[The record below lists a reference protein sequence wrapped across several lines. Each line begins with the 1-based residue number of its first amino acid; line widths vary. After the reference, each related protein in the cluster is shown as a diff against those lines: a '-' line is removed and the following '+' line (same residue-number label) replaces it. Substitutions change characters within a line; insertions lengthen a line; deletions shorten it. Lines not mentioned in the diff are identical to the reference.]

1 MYKVTDEKYEKL
13 GNTTRKKIGNTVY
26 VVRAYA
32 NKNATKTA
40 QELLMEIGEQRLR
53 KDLESGE
60 FYRRLADAEQKF

>member
-13 GNTTRKKIGNTVY
+13 GGTTRKIIGDTLY

-32 NKNATKTA
+32 NKNGTKTA
-40 QELLMEIGEQRLR
+40 QEMIMEIGEQRLK

-60 FYRRLADAEQKF
+60 FYRRIADAEQ